1 MDHDISFN
9 LIPDVRTK
17 DSTGQSVPSSDAK
30 PTECIGFQR
39 SVYQNEFYQADQA
52 GIRPQGVIKMNL
64 ADYSGEK
71 YLSINGNKYSI
82 YRTFEPGADWI
93 ELYYGERV
101 GNG

>member
-1 MDHDISFN
+1 MSQDVSFD
-9 LIPDVRTK
+9 LVSATITK
-17 DSTGQSVPSSDAK
+17 DATGQSVPGK
-30 PTECIGFQR
+30 PKNTTCIGSLD